1 MPSQDDGR
9 LPFSIANDLTNFR
22 LLELPEELLAIL
34 TLSLKSESDSST
46 AVICTHS
53 KSFPIRQVHTS
64 NTLFVAHSA
73 LLRPATEDDIPTD
86 GVRAIAS
93 CAATLELYTF
103 NDSAIPYLRKLLPVY
118 SSLESLAA
126 IFTGPAYPSLSAVSN
141 EVPLSHGE
149 IAQGWIQI
157 CAFAKDGNCFRPTA
171 ASLLQVW
178 KAMVSASVAEDIPL
192 NSTFLVDDLWKATK
206 DSEFPRALLDAILA
220 RIADNDTMEDGDNSK
235 WCSIDTTKC
244 ISWVATLLLETLTRA
259 DQTIAVNNFLE
270 PWRDHLLEDWRHLA
284 KLEVIQH
291 LCNQPSPS
299 TIGIKPE
306 LRLSAPPKVFEQIAA
321 DKAPTKARK
330 WHEKFKKGR
339 T

>member
-34 TLSLKSESDSST
+34 TSPNPPMQVSALTIQLLYLSLKSESDSST

-235 WCSIDTTKC
+235 CGQTENPKNWQQR
-244 ISWVATLLLETLTRA
+244 TRY
-259 DQTIAVNNFLE
+259 
-270 PWRDHLLEDWRHLA
+270 
-284 KLEVIQH
+284 
-291 LCNQPSPS
+291 
-299 TIGIKPE
+299 
-306 LRLSAPPKVFEQIAA
+306 
-321 DKAPTKARK
+321 
-330 WHEKFKKGR
+330 
-339 T
+339 